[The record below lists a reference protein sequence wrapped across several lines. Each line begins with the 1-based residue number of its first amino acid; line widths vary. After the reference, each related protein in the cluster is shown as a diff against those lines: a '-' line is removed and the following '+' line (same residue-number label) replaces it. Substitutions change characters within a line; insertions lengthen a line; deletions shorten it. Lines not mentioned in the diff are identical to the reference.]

1 MIEIFTVRGIERHSS
16 RHLGS
21 SCRYT
26 FYMFASAPGMLLLFL
41 TFALMSVSVVSA
53 APVRPSLSITEPTS
67 FSSLPYLMGGF
78 SHRVSRVCCGSRITE
93 PTKVTVMAASIFTG
107 TASAS
112 NNDKDLQA
120 RQWEWTP
127 SAPAWTEPA
136 WTEPAWT
143 QPAWSDPAIA
153 PVPTVPTWTP
163 SPSYPYVE
171 ATVPASTPTYS
182 YDETHRPDPNDAKT
196 NGIIAGCVI
205 GALIG
210 IPILIWVVTT
220 VRQYFH
226 RRGLAASEKDGIDVE
241 TDVDFQRDSQALT
254 PSTPRTAMN
263 SDHAQSTDNFISTPT
278 QGCDIVDAP
287 RLAEPPGGSTYGPRR
302 PSPVYHNN
310 IPPQDTHW
318 PVGEMEQ
325 DVTSTRR
332 VWYREV

>member
-1 MIEIFTVRGIERHSS
+1 
-16 RHLGS
+16 
-21 SCRYT
+21 
-26 FYMFASAPGMLLLFL
+26 MLLLFL

-53 APVRPSLSITEPTS
+53 APVRPSLSITEPT
-67 FSSLPYLMGGF
+67 
-78 SHRVSRVCCGSRITE
+78 
-93 PTKVTVMAASIFTG
+93 KVTKMAASIITG

-112 NNDKDLQA
+112 NNDKHLQA

-143 QPAWSDPAIA
+143 QPAWSDPANT
-153 PVPTVPTWTP
+153 PVPTAPAWTP

-210 IPILIWVVTT
+210 ISILIWIVTT

-226 RRGLAASEKDGIDVE
+226 RRTHSASQKERTDVE
-241 TDVDFQRDSQALT
+241 ADADVQRDLEALT
-254 PSTPRTAMN
+254 PSTPCAAMV
-263 SDHAQSTDNFISTPT
+263 SDDTQSKDSFISTPT
-278 QGCDIVDAP
+278 QGCDIVDAL
-287 RLAEPPGGSTYGPRR
+287 RLAESPDDLIYGPRR
-302 PSPVYHNN
+302 PSPVYRNN

-325 DVTSTRR
+325 ESTSTRR